1 MAAHDLGVTTGD
13 IRSDFLAALE
23 MDDIL
28 PDDPEALDVRQLM
41 GVMGVTTH
49 KTAKDKADKAVE
61 AGKLASFKT
70 RRGGRV
76 VSVYKVVEQG
86 GS

>member
-1 MAAHDLGVTTGD
+1 MAAHELGVTTGD

-23 MDDIL
+23 MDDIQ

-61 AGKLASFKT
+61 AGKLESFKT

-76 VSVYKVVEQG
+76 VTVYRVTVAIG
-86 GS
+86 

>member
-1 MAAHDLGVTTGD
+1 METKLSGVTAA
-13 IRSDFLAALE
+13 DFLAALE
-23 MDDIL
+23 MDNIQ

-61 AGKLASFKT
+61 AGRLASFKT

-76 VSVYKVVEQG
+76 VSVYKIVP
-86 GS
+86 

>member
-1 MAAHDLGVTTGD
+1 MGTHDLGVTTGD

-23 MDDIL
+23 MDEIQ

-41 GVMGVTTH
+41 AVMGVTTP
-49 KTAKDKADKAVE
+49 KTAKDKADRAVE
-61 AGKLASFKT
+61 AGRLESFKT

-76 VSVYKVVEQG
+76 VSVYKVVR
-86 GS
+86 

>member
-1 MAAHDLGVTTGD
+1 METKLNGVTAA
-13 IRSDFLAALE
+13 DFLAALE
-23 MDDIL
+23 MCDIE

-49 KTAKDKADKAVE
+49 KTAKDKADRAVE
-61 AGKLASFKT
+61 SGRLESFKT

-76 VSVYKVVEQG
+76 VSVYKVVR
-86 GS
+86 